1 MKAMT
6 CEMCGSTNLVKQDGV
21 YVCEH
26 CGTKY
31 SVEEAKK
38 LLVEVSGTVKID
50 DTEELK
56 KLYQVART
64 ARDNQNNEL
73 ASTYYSSILVKD
85 PFSWEATFYSYVCSA
100 YTKKKGEALSQI
112 TTLQN
117 TVTTTANL
125 ICDSD
130 MTEDE
135 KYSALYEVATHTC
148 ALTET
153 LALAQYELTWIGHKH
168 ESSIGDN
175 TIKQTDRLI
184 PQAFPAPAF
193 ALSNVIEAKCEKSE
207 RFEELTTALR
217 FPVSSVG
224 NHVCMSFGLGQDTTP
239 NGGLKAGLALAKQD
253 FKPVP
258 KGDGTYGMPYIPL
271 TPEQETANRR
281 AYMLIGVLW
290 GLVILGAILLFRV
303 L

>member
-1 MKAMT
+1 
-6 CEMCGSTNLVKQDGV
+6 MCGSTNLVKQDGL
-21 YVCEH
+21 YVCEN

-50 DTEELK
+50 DTDELK

-168 ESSIGDN
+168 ESSIGDGVIN
-175 TIKQTDRLI
+175 QTDRLI
-184 PQAFPAPAF
+184 PQAFPAPAV
-193 ALSNVIEAKCEKSE
+193 ALSNVIEAKCEKSK
-207 RFEELTTALR
+207 RFVELKTALR

-224 NHVCMSFGLGQDTTP
+224 SHECMSFGLYNGATTP
-239 NGGLKAGLALAKQD
+239 NGGLKAGFALAKQD

-281 AYMLIGVLW
+281 AYILIGVLW

>member
-6 CEMCGSTNLVKQDGV
+6 CEMCGSTNLVKQDGL
-21 YVCEH
+21 YVCEN

-168 ESSIGDN
+168 ESSIWDGVIN
-175 TIKQTDRLI
+175 QTDRLI
-184 PQAFPAPAF
+184 PQAFPAPAV

-207 RFEELTTALR
+207 RFEELKTALR

-224 NHVCMSFGLGQDTTP
+224 KHVCMSFGLGQDTTP
-239 NGGLKAGLALAKQD
+239 NGGLKAGLALVKQD

-271 TPEQETANRR
+271 TPEQEKANRN
-281 AYMLIGVLW
+281 AYIWAGVLIVLAVLAW
-290 GLVILGAILLFRV
+290 VFLFSV